1 MNALEQESDIL
12 RVLDESGITNP
23 KKLVKLATQL
33 HNQSPHELQ
42 RKLCLEIIRS
52 PRPVEYIQHCIQKI
66 KDFAE
71 MVQFEVKQGNHGML
85 IVGPKMDIIIPI
97 KLDLPASWVN
107 DGTPWI
113 EDDERDIM
121 RQAAENYLR
130 NSTRKYL
137 LAKVVLFPEFGFS
150 GIPRVFEFTKED
162 FE

>member
-1 MNALEQESDIL
+1 MSILEQESDIL
-12 RVLDESGITNP
+12 RVLEESGITNP
-23 KKLVKLATQL
+23 KKLVKLAKRL
-33 HNQSPHELQ
+33 HNESPHELQ
-42 RKLCLEIIRS
+42 RKLCVEIIKS
-52 PRPVEYIQHCIQKI
+52 PRPVEYVKHCIQKI

-71 MVQFEVKQGNHGML
+71 MVQFEVKRGNHGML
-85 IVGPKMDIIIPI
+85 IVGSKMDIIIPI
-97 KLDLPASWVN
+97 KLKLPENWIKDGIPWV
-107 DGTPWI
+107 

-130 NSTRKYL
+130 TSTRKYL